1 MENLLIIKNDT
12 FGEIKILIL
21 NGVEYFQGKPCAL
34 ILGYSDPVKAIKKH
48 TTNYF
53 KHKVDTA
60 GGIKE
65 ALFITEIDLYKLI
78 INSKLPYVDKFERW
92 IFNEIIPNIRSKNK
106 IKTLEEEVR
115 ESDLLIPITIIA
127 KDYGMSGL
135 KLNKLLNALKVQYR
149 LGNKWVLYQDYAK
162 EGYTHSKTINTASGK
177 AVVVTYWTQK
187 GREFIY
193 KILKEKLDIIPLIE
207 TK

>member
-1 MENLLIIKNDT
+1 MENLLIFKKDT
-12 FGEIKILIL
+12 FGEIKIMIL

-34 ILGYSDPVKAIKKH
+34 ILGYSDPVKAIKDH
-48 TTNYF
+48 TNSYF
-53 KHKVDTA
+53 KHKVETA

-65 ALFITEIDLYKLI
+65 AFFLTEVDLYKLI
-78 INSKLPYVDKFERW
+78 LNSKLPYADKFERW
-92 IFNEIIPNIRSKNK
+92 IFEDILPSIRNNNK
-106 IKTLEEEVR
+106 AKFIEEEVKT
-115 ESDLLIPITIIA
+115 DNLLIPITFIS

-135 KLNKLLNALKVQYR
+135 KMNKLLSALKVQYR

-177 AVVVTYWTQK
+177 SVVVTYWTEK

-193 KILKEKLDIIPLIE
+193 KSLKEKLDIIPLIE
-207 TK
+207 IK

>member
-1 MENLLIIKNDT
+1 MENLLVFRNET
-12 FGEIKILIL
+12 FGVIKILVL

-34 ILGYSDPVKAIKKH
+34 ILGYSDPVKAIKNH
-48 TTNYF
+48 TNNYF
-53 KHKVDTA
+53 KHKVETI

-65 ALFITEIDLYKLI
+65 AFFITEIDLYKLI
-78 INSKLPYVDKFERW
+78 VNSKLPYADKFEKW
-92 IFNEIIPNIRSKNK
+92 VFDEIIPSIRANNK
-106 IKTLEEEVR
+106 VKITEEEVKSS
-115 ESDLLIPITIIA
+115 EVLIPITIIA

-135 KLNKLLNALKVQYR
+135 KMNKLLNALKVQYK

-177 AVVVTYWTQK
+177 AVVVTYWTEK

-193 KILKEKLDIIPLIE
+193 KILKEKLDILPLIE
-207 TK
+207 VK

>member
-1 MENLLIIKNDT
+1 MENLLSFKNET

-34 ILGYSDPVKAIKKH
+34 ILGYSDPVKAIKNH
-48 TTNYF
+48 TNNYF
-53 KHKVDTA
+53 KHKVETT

-65 ALFITEIDLYKLI
+65 AFFLTEVDLYKLI
-78 INSKLPYVDKFERW
+78 LNSKLPYADKFERW
-92 IFNEIIPNIRSKNK
+92 IFEDILPSIRNNNK
-106 IKTLEEEVR
+106 AKVIEEEVKT
-115 ESDLLIPITIIA
+115 DNLLIPITLIS

-135 KLNKLLNALKVQYR
+135 KMNKLLNALKVQYR

-177 AVVVTYWTQK
+177 AVVVTYWTEK

-193 KILKEKLDIIPLIE
+193 KILKEKLDILPLIE
-207 TK
+207 LK